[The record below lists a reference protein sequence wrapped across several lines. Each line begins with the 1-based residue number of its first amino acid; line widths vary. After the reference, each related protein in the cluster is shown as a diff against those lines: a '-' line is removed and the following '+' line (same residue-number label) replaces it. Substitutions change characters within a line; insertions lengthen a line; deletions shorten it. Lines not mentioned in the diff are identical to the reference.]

1 MDMTRTATTAAA
13 TLAFGTALALAGAAQ
28 VLAEDLAPP
37 PPDLDCSDISER
49 NIDVSEG
56 DPHNL
61 DGDGDGVG
69 CEEGDGSGPAL
80 SEGPFSDPPPDLDC
94 PDISERNIDVS
105 EGDPHNFDAD
115 GDGVGCE
122 EGVDFESDDSAEDD
136 TSDEDTTDDGDDASD
151 DADSATEE
159 EQNGDD
165 ETPVG
170 GVDTGAGGTADGSNV
185 WLVSTGGVLV
195 AVAASGLVLTRKP
208 RRDG

>member
-13 TLAFGTALALAGAAQ
+13 ALAFGTALALAGAAP
-28 VLAEDLAPP
+28 VVAEDLA
-37 PPDLDCSDISER
+37 
-49 NIDVSEG
+49 
-56 DPHNL
+56 
-61 DGDGDGVG
+61 
-69 CEEGDGSGPAL
+69 
-80 SEGPFSDPPPDLDC
+80 PPPDLDC

-122 EGVDFESDDSAEDD
+122 EGDDFESDDSAEDD

-159 EQNGDD
+159 QNGDD

-170 GVDTGAGGTADGSNV
+170 GVDTGAGGTADGSSV